1 MRLAGRLAAVA
12 WMAALAGGAFACAE
26 PASMAG
32 SFERSADAVFQGRGV
47 QAGFHLEGALQP
59 RAPIRIQD
67 AAGATPEITEPAA
80 RKPRWIWIGAGAAV
94 AIVGSAYNAFSE
106 EDELDFH
113 VTHEGWFGRDTY
125 AGGADKGSH
134 FVSYY
139 GVTRIMNEYNL
150 ALGASRDQAPLLA
163 AGAAVLSGL
172 ATEIGDGTN
181 RYGFSWEDLTMDTLG
196 AATGLAIL
204 HFQLGDLIGFRYG
217 LVPYPE
223 TDDFGLGKDYSAE
236 IYTADLKIAGLG
248 HRMHFNPGPAR
259 FLLLSTTYG
268 TKGYPYSPPEVRQR
282 QVGIELGVNF
292 GEVLT
297 ALGVPRQKW
306 WGVVLYTLFDI
317 IRIPYTAW
325 GFRYD
330 LNGKEW
336 YGPDT
341 GDSFPGG
348 HLQSG
353 RGRR

>member
-1 MRLAGRLAAVA
+1 MRLARKLAAVA
-12 WMAALAGGAFACAE
+12 WMAALAGGAFVRAE

-32 SFERSADAVFQGRGV
+32 SFERSADAFFQGRGA
-47 QAGFHLEGALQP
+47 QAEFHLEGALEP
-59 RAPIRIQD
+59 RDPIRFQD
-67 AAGATPEITEPAA
+67 AAGARPEITEPAA
-80 RKPRWIWIGAGAAV
+80 RKPQWIWIGAGAV
-94 AIVGSAYNAFSE
+94 GAILGSAYNAFSE
-106 EDELDFH
+106 DDELDFH
-113 VTHEGWFGRDTY
+113 VTHEGWFGRNTY
-125 AGGADKGSH
+125 VGGADKASH

-139 GVTRIMNEYNL
+139 AVTRIINEYNL
-150 ALGASRDQAPLLA
+150 AFGASRDQAPLLA
-163 AGAAVLSGL
+163 AGVAVLSGL

-181 RYGFSWEDLTMDTLG
+181 RYGFSFEDLTMDTLG

-204 HFQLGDLIGFRYG
+204 HFRLGDLIGFRYG
-217 LVPYPE
+217 LVPAP
-223 TDDFGLGKDYSAE
+223 DPNAFGLGKDYSNE
-236 IYTADLKIAGLG
+236 IYAADLKIAGLG
-248 HRMHFNPGPAR
+248 HRMNFNPGPAR

-292 GEVLT
+292 GEILT
-297 ALGVPRQKW
+297 AFGVPRQKW

-341 GDSFPGG
+341 GDSDAAGG
-348 HLQSG
+348 ALPK
-353 RGRR
+353 RMRR

>member
-1 MRLAGRLAAVA
+1 
-12 WMAALAGGAFACAE
+12 MAA
-26 PASMAG
+26 
-32 SFERSADAVFQGRGV
+32 SFERSADAFFQGRGA
-47 QAGFHLEGALQP
+47 QAGFHLEGALEP
-59 RAPIRIQD
+59 RAPVRIQD
-67 AAGATPEITEPAA
+67 AVGATREITEPTG
-80 RKPRWIWIGAGAAV
+80 RKPRWIWIGAGAAG

-106 EDELDFH
+106 DDELDFH

-125 AGGADKGSH
+125 VGGADKASH

-139 GVTRIMNEYNL
+139 AVTRIMNEYNL
-150 ALGASRDQAPLLA
+150 AFGASRDQAPLLA
-163 AGAAVLSGL
+163 AGVSVLAGL

-196 AATGLAIL
+196 AAAGLAVL
-204 HFQLGDLIGFRYG
+204 HFRVADLIGFRYG

-223 TDDFGLGKDYSAE
+223 TDQFGLGKDYSAE
-236 IYTADLKIAGLG
+236 IYAADLKIAGLG

-297 ALGVPRQKW
+297 VLGVPRQKW

-330 LNGKEW
+330 LNGKTW

-348 HLQSG
+348 HLQSD